1 MFETPSSTHGYIPV
15 VAVFWV
21 YVLLTLGI
29 TLALRA
35 LGVPDEWTLYVFV
48 AVALLLVKP
57 FVPLFRRYVPG
68 TDR

>member
-1 MFETPSSTHGYIPV
+1 MFETPSSTHGYVPV

-35 LGVPDEWTLYVFV
+35 LGMPGKWTLYVFV
-48 AVALLLVKP
+48 AVALLLVEA
-57 FVPLFRRYVPG
+57 FVPLFSRYAPG
-68 TDR
+68 TD